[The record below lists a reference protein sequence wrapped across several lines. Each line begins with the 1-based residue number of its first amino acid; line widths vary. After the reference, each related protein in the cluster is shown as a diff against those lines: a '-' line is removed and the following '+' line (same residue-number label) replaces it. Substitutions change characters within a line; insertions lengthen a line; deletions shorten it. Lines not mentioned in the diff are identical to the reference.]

1 MRTVVVAAA
10 TAAPAPV
17 LAVIKV
23 PKTAKKHAAR
33 PPFGQMIVEAIGA
46 LQGRNGSSR
55 QAILKYIK
63 VHHNMGEKVAGARLR
78 RALVAATVAGK
89 LVQTKGSGASG
100 SFKLPEKVQ
109 APARRPAA
117 ASSVKEHGERTLRS
131 PRPGKMRVVT
141 PKDVGGGELSRRAV
155 TLKKRRVVIPR
166 KAVRG
171 SRLRAPAVKST
182 VKK

>member
-1 MRTVVVAAA
+1 MRAVVVAAA
-10 TAAPAPV
+10 TAVPASV
-17 LAVIKV
+17 LAV

-109 APARRPAA
+109 APVRRRAA
-117 ASSVKEHGERTLRS
+117 ASPVQEHGERTLRS
-131 PRPGKMRVVT
+131 PRPEKMRVVT
-141 PKDVGGGELSRRAV
+141 PKDLGGGELGRRAA
-155 TLKKRRVVIPR
+155 TQKKRRVVVIPR